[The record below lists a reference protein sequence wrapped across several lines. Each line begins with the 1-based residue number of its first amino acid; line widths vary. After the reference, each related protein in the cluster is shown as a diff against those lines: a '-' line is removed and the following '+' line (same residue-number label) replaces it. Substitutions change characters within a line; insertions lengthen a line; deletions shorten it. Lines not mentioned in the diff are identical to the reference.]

1 MKTIVRVPRA
11 FLPCCIPFITLKND
25 GFNIVLD
32 PDQLS
37 VLKVL
42 LESQRHS
49 KQKAGIFPKTTP
61 KLSAATD
68 VDSLPQ
74 QVFENWEHLSFACL
88 RAIRC

>member
-25 GFNIVLD
+25 GFNIILD

-49 KQKAGIFPKTTP
+49 KQKAGIFPKMTP

-74 QVFENWEHLSFACL
+74 
-88 RAIRC
+88 